1 MEDAELAIILIFFLG
16 GWGGLGWLY
25 ASVAYSTK
33 PEILLKNPQK
43 FCISL
48 LIKSLIIDLILYDSF
63 LPCT

>member
-1 MEDAELAIILIFFLG
+1 MSELAIFLIFFLG
-16 GWGGLGWLY
+16 GWGGGLGWLY